1 MLPAGQTEEL
11 GAPNSQNSES
21 RVLDVFGPNF
31 LIETNG
37 AVGVAGQLKYQLYSV
52 TDDGVVY
59 QQALYGGNGLASIRA
74 EKTLEVQTGIKNKGS
89 DVSFTLMTHHGD
101 VAVNAD
107 NGMVRIKGRNICIDA
122 TNQLTL
128 QANKIQLGH
137 VQPGKTQDF
146 QVTSTR
152 VDLGKPKRGNMCKVL
167 KTCATTLSFANSLTP
182 FSGGGITNI
191 AAGAI
196 GGAVGGPVGQIAAQ
210 EAAKRFL

>member
-1 MLPAGQTEEL
+1 MLPAGQTEET
-11 GAPNSQNSES
+11 GAPNSQNTES

-31 LIETNG
+31 FIETNG
-37 AVGVAGQLKYQLYSV
+37 AVGVAGQLRYQLYSV
-52 TDDGVVY
+52 TGNGDVY
-59 QQALYGGNGLASIRA
+59 QQALYESGTSTIRA
-74 EKTLEVQTGIKNKGS
+74 DKTLEIQSGIKNKAN

-191 AAGAI
+191 AAGAL

-210 EAAKRFL
+210 EAAKKFL

>member
-1 MLPAGQTEEL
+1 MLPAGQTEET

-21 RVLDVFGPNF
+21 RVVDVFGPNF
-31 LIETNG
+31 FIETNG

-52 TDDGVVY
+52 TGNGDVY
-59 QQALYGGNGLASIRA
+59 QQALYENGLSAIRSD
-74 EKTLEVQTGIKNKGS
+74 KTLEIQTGIKNKAN
-89 DVSFTLMTHHGD
+89 DVSFALMSHHGD
-101 VAVNAD
+101 VAINAD

-128 QANKIQLGH
+128 QANKIQIGH

-167 KTCATTLSFANSLTP
+167 KTCATTLSFAKSLTP

-191 AAGAI
+191 AVSAL
-196 GGAVGGPVGQIAAQ
+196 GGAAGGPAGQIAAQ
-210 EAAKRFL
+210 QAAKRFL

>member
-1 MLPAGQTEEL
+1 MLPAGQTQEL

-89 DVSFTLMTHHGD
+89 DISFTLMTHHGD

-167 KTCATTLSFANSLTP
+167 KTCATTLSFAKSLTP
-182 FSGGGITNI
+182 FSGGGIAGI
-191 AAGAI
+191 AAGALA
-196 GGAVGGPVGQIAAQ
+196 GGTPLSGIAARQ
-210 EAAKRFL
+210 AAKRFL

>member
-1 MLPAGQTEEL
+1 MIATGQTENQNE
-11 GAPNSQNSES
+11 PISQNTES

-37 AVGVAGQLKYQLYSV
+37 AVGVAGQLRYQLYSV
-52 TDDGVVY
+52 TGNGVVY
-59 QQALYGGNGLASIRA
+59 QQALYENGLSAIRA
-74 EKTLEVQTGIKNKGS
+74 EKTLEIQTGIKNKANE
-89 DVSFTLMTHHGD
+89 VSFTLMTHHGD

-152 VDLGKPKRGNMCKVL
+152 VDLGRPKRGNMCKVL
-167 KTCATTLSFANSLTP
+167 KTCATTLSFAKSLTP

>member
-1 MLPAGQTEEL
+1 MLPAGQTEET
-11 GAPNSQNSES
+11 GAPNSQNTES
-21 RVLDVFGPNF
+21 RVVDVFGPNF
-31 LIETNG
+31 FIETNG
-37 AVGVAGQLKYQLYSV
+37 AVGVAGQLRYQLYSV
-52 TDDGVVY
+52 TGNGDVY
-59 QQALYGGNGLASIRA
+59 QQALYESGTSTIRA
-74 EKTLEVQTGIKNKGS
+74 DKTLEIQSGIKNKAN

-128 QANKIQLGH
+128 QANKIQLGY

-152 VDLGKPKRGNMCKVL
+152 VDLGRPKRGNMCKVL
-167 KTCATTLSFANSLTP
+167 KTCATTLSFAKSLTP
-182 FSGGGITNI
+182 FSGGGISNI

-196 GGAVGGPVGQIAAQ
+196 GGAVGGPVGAA
-210 EAAKRFL
+210 AAKRFL

>member
-1 MLPAGQTEEL
+1 MLPAGQTQEL

-74 EKTLEVQTGIKNKGS
+74 EKSLEVQTGIKNKGN
-89 DVSFTLMTHHGD
+89 DISFTLMTHHGD

-152 VDLGKPKRGNMCKVL
+152 VDLGRPKRGNMCKVL
-167 KTCATTLSFANSLTP
+167 KTCATTLSFAKSLTP
-182 FSGGGITNI
+182 FSGGGIAGI
-191 AAGAI
+191 AAGA
-196 GGAVGGPVGQIAAQ
+196 VGGSVGGRVGAA
-210 EAAKRFL
+210 AAKRFL

>member
-31 LIETNG
+31 FIETNG
-37 AVGVAGQLKYQLYSV
+37 AVGVGGQLKYQLYSV
-52 TDDGVVY
+52 TNDGVVY
-59 QQALYGGNGLASIRA
+59 QQALYDSGLSAIRA
-74 EKTLEVQTGIKNKGS
+74 EKTLEIQTGIKNKAN
-89 DVSFTLMTHHGD
+89 DVSFTLMSHNGD

-152 VDLGKPKRGNMCKVL
+152 VDLGKPKRGKMCKVL
-167 KTCATTLSFANSLTP
+167 KTCATTLSFAKSLTP

-191 AAGAI
+191 AVSAL
-196 GGAVGGPVGQIAAQ
+196 GGAAGGPAGQIAAQ
-210 EAAKRFL
+210 QAAKRFL

>member
-1 MLPAGQTEEL
+1 MLPAGQTQEL

-74 EKTLEVQTGIKNKGS
+74 EKSLEVQTGIKNKGS
-89 DVSFTLMTHHGD
+89 DISFTLMTHHGD

-167 KTCATTLSFANSLTP
+167 KTCGTTLSFAKSLSP

-191 AAGAI
+191 PAGAL
-196 GGAVGGPVGQIAAQ
+196 GGGVGGVAAQ
-210 EAAKRFL
+210 QAAKRFL

>member
-1 MLPAGQTEEL
+1 MLPAGQTQEL

-107 NGMVRIKGRNICIDA
+107 TGMVRIKGRNICIDA

-128 QANKIQLGH
+128 QANKIQIGH

-152 VDLGKPKRGNMCKVL
+152 VDLGRPKRGNMCKVL
-167 KTCATTLSFANSLTP
+167 KTCATTLSFAKSLTP
-182 FSGGGITNI
+182 FSGGGIGGI
-191 AAGAI
+191 VGSALAG
-196 GGAVGGPVGQIAAQ
+196 GTPVSGVVAQ
-210 EAAKRFL
+210 QAAKKFL

>member
-31 LIETNG
+31 FIETNG
-37 AVGVAGQLKYQLYSV
+37 AVGVGGQLKYQLYSV
-52 TDDGVVY
+52 TNDGVVY
-59 QQALYGGNGLASIRA
+59 QQALYDSGLSAIRA
-74 EKTLEVQTGIKNKGS
+74 EKTLEIQTGIKNKAN
-89 DVSFTLMTHHGD
+89 DVSFTLMSHNGD

-128 QANKIQLGH
+128 QANKIQIGH

-167 KTCATTLSFANSLTP
+167 KTCATTLSFAKSLTP
-182 FSGGGITNI
+182 FSGGGIAGI
-191 AAGAI
+191 AAGALA
-196 GGAVGGPVGQIAAQ
+196 GGTPVSGTVARQ
-210 EAAKRFL
+210 AAKRVL

>member
-37 AVGVAGQLKYQLYSV
+37 AVGVGGQLKYQLYSV
-52 TDDGVVY
+52 TNDGVVY
-59 QQALYGGNGLASIRA
+59 QQALYDSGLSAIRA
-74 EKTLEVQTGIKNKGS
+74 EKTLEIQTGIKNKAN
-89 DVSFTLMTHHGD
+89 DVSFTLMTHNGD

-167 KTCATTLSFANSLTP
+167 KTCATTLSFAKSLTP
-182 FSGGGITNI
+182 FSGGGIAGI
-191 AAGAI
+191 AAGALT
-196 GGAVGGPVGQIAAQ
+196 GGSPVGGIAAQ
-210 EAAKRFL
+210 QAAKRFL

>member
-37 AVGVAGQLKYQLYSV
+37 AVGVGGQLKYQLYSV
-52 TDDGVVY
+52 TNDGVVY
-59 QQALYGGNGLASIRA
+59 QQALYDSGLSAIRA
-74 EKTLEVQTGIKNKGS
+74 EKTLEIQTGIKNKAN
-89 DVSFTLMTHHGD
+89 DVSFTLMTHNGD

-167 KTCATTLSFANSLTP
+167 KTCATTLSFAKSLTP
-182 FSGGGITNI
+182 FSGGGIGGI
-191 AAGAI
+191 VGAA
-196 GGAVGGPVGQIAAQ
+196 V
-210 EAAKRFL
+210 AKKFL

>member
-1 MLPAGQTEEL
+1 MLPAGQTQEL

-167 KTCATTLSFANSLTP
+167 KTCATTLSFAKSLTP
-182 FSGGGITNI
+182 FSGGGIAGI
-191 AAGAI
+191 AAGALA
-196 GGAVGGPVGQIAAQ
+196 GGTPVSGIAAR